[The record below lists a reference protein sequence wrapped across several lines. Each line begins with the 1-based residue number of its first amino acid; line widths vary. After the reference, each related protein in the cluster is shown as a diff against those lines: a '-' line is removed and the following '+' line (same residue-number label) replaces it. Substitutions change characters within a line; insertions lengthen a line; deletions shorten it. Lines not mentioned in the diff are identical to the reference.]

1 MANQAKDSAD
11 EGGGETD
18 DPAFSYGVLPGLIGY
33 NIRRAQVAVFT
44 DFADSLKEVDIT
56 PGQFGV
62 LVLISENSGLN
73 QTRLGKGL
81 GVDRST
87 VVAVI
92 DRLEERG
99 LVVRTPA
106 PSDRRSYA
114 LQLSPGGRDLLARAK
129 DLIADH
135 EDRISAPLSEQER
148 KTLRTLLGKL
158 SES

>member
-1 MANQAKDSAD
+1 MQNQAKDGAD
-11 EGGGETD
+11 GEEENR
-18 DPAFSYGVLPGLIGY
+18 PAFSFGVLPGLIGY
-33 NIRRAQVAVFT
+33 NIRRAQVAVFA

-73 QTRLGKGL
+73 QTRLGNGL

-92 DRLEERG
+92 DRLQERG

-106 PSDRRSYA
+106 PGDRRSYA
-114 LQLSPGGRDLLARAK
+114 LQLSQAGHDLLAQAK
-129 DLIADH
+129 KLVAAH
-135 EDRISAPLSEQER
+135 EDRISEPLSEKER
-148 KTLRTLLGKL
+148 ETLRTLLAKL
-158 SES
+158 SND